1 MTEHKQNKTDVVII
15 GAGLTGLTLAYFLRE
30 SPLSITIIEA
40 RNRIGGRILTTSS
53 SSGHQIEMGAT
64 WLGKKHK
71 DLNALLDQLNLDIY
85 IQELGSTAIYEPIS
99 TSPPQIVALPPNT
112 DPSYRIA
119 GGSTL
124 LIDELHNRLSPNTT
138 ISLSDVVSSVH
149 IVTGGVKLKHTTG
162 LTEAKVV
169 ISTLPPY
176 LLAHTIDIEPPL
188 PDRLSEVMDQTH
200 TWMGESIKVGFTYK
214 EPFWR
219 SNNLSGTIMSN
230 VGPIPEMYEHTDHDD
245 QNHSLKG
252 FLNSVYHTLSR
263 KERMELC
270 LKQLEKYYGSVARSY
285 LTYEE
290 LVWSN
295 ELYTYSGYH
304 QHMLPHQNNGHEL
317 YRSSSH
323 KERFII
329 AGSETARAHP
339 GYMDGAVSS
348 AREVADKILNH
359 NLLS

>member
-1 MTEHKQNKTDVVII
+1 MNKTDVVII
-15 GAGLTGLTLAYFLRE
+15 GAGLTGLTLAYFLRD
-30 SPLSITIIEA
+30 SPLSISIIEA
-40 RNRIGGRILTTSS
+40 RNRIGGRIHTSTTSS
-53 SSGHQIEMGAT
+53 GHKIEMGAT
-64 WLGKKHK
+64 WLGKKHR
-71 DLNALLDQLNLDIY
+71 DLNTLLDQLNLNIY

-124 LIDELHNRLSPNTT
+124 LIDKLHNRLSPNTS

-149 IVTGGVKLKHTTG
+149 IDTEGVKLKHTTG
-162 LTEAKVV
+162 LTEAKIV

-200 TWMGESIKVGFTYK
+200 TWMGESIKVGFTY
-214 EPFWR
+214 EQPFWR
-219 SNNLSGTIMSN
+219 ANDLSGTIMSN
-230 VGPIPEMYEHTDHDD
+230 VGPIPEMYEHTDQDN

-263 KERMELC
+263 EERMELC
-270 LKQLEKYYGSVARSY
+270 LKQLEKYYGSVVRSY
-285 LTYEE
+285 LSYEE

-295 ELYTYSGYH
+295 EPYTYSAYH
-304 QHMLPHQNNGHEL
+304 QHMLPHQNNGHKE
-317 YRSSSH
+317 YSSSPH

-348 AREVADKILNH
+348 AREVADKIINH
-359 NLLS
+359 NLLL